1 MNLGVITQTND
12 KGQLVVPK
20 SYRDALGINPD
31 IPLQILLKPDGFY
44 VRMIENIITKNTG
57 SDLYLQLLD
66 NLPAPGRTTIGTI
79 PQAKENQL
87 KRRPQYPVKNMV
99 VLDTSVII
107 AHLRQKT
114 KDSLLRRL
122 AVKYKNQM
130 AISVVTLQELYE
142 GQSTRDQ
149 IKENY
154 MLSILTP
161 LKILPYTEEV
171 AKLAGI
177 LGRDNQTSAD
187 LADLAI
193 AATAIV
199 YKTRWRL

>member
-1 MNLGVITQTND
+1 
-12 KGQLVVPK
+12 
-20 SYRDALGINPD
+20 
-31 IPLQILLKPDGFY
+31 
-44 VRMIENIITKNTG
+44 
-57 SDLYLQLLD
+57 
-66 NLPAPGRTTIGTI
+66 
-79 PQAKENQL
+79 
-87 KRRPQYPVKNMV
+87 MV

-130 AISVVTLQELYE
+130 AISVITLQELYE
-142 GQSTRDQ
+142 GQSTRDR

-177 LGRDNQTSAD
+177 LGRDSQSLAD

-199 YKTRWRL
+199 YKTPLATINTKHFSALKDLDLASV

>member
-1 MNLGVITQTND
+1 
-12 KGQLVVPK
+12 
-20 SYRDALGINPD
+20 
-31 IPLQILLKPDGFY
+31 
-44 VRMIENIITKNTG
+44 
-57 SDLYLQLLD
+57 
-66 NLPAPGRTTIGTI
+66 
-79 PQAKENQL
+79 
-87 KRRPQYPVKNMV
+87 MV

-130 AISVVTLQELYE
+130 AISVITLQELYE
-142 GQSTRDQ
+142 GQSTRDR

-177 LGRDNQTSAD
+177 LGRDSQSLAD

-199 YKTRWRL
+199 YKTPLATINTKHFSALKGLDITSA

>member
-1 MNLGVITQTND
+1 
-12 KGQLVVPK
+12 
-20 SYRDALGINPD
+20 
-31 IPLQILLKPDGFY
+31 
-44 VRMIENIITKNTG
+44 
-57 SDLYLQLLD
+57 
-66 NLPAPGRTTIGTI
+66 
-79 PQAKENQL
+79 
-87 KRRPQYPVKNMV
+87 MV

-130 AISVVTLQELYE
+130 AISVITLQELYE

-177 LGRDNQTSAD
+177 LARDHQTSAD

-199 YKTRWRL
+199 YKTL

>member
-1 MNLGVITQTND
+1 MVI
-12 KGQLVVPK
+12 
-20 SYRDALGINPD
+20 
-31 IPLQILLKPDGFY
+31 
-44 VRMIENIITKNTG
+44 
-57 SDLYLQLLD
+57 
-66 NLPAPGRTTIGTI
+66 
-79 PQAKENQL
+79 
-87 KRRPQYPVKNMV
+87 
-99 VLDTSVII
+99 LDTSVII
-107 AHLRQKT
+107 DHLRQKT
-114 KDSLLRRL
+114 KNSLLRRL

-130 AISVVTLQELYE
+130 AVSVITLQELYE

-149 IKENY
+149 VKENH

-177 LGRDNQTSAD
+177 LGRDNQGSAD

-199 YKTRWRL
+199 YKTPLATINTKHFSTLKGLDLKA

>member
-1 MNLGVITQTND
+1 
-12 KGQLVVPK
+12 
-20 SYRDALGINPD
+20 
-31 IPLQILLKPDGFY
+31 
-44 VRMIENIITKNTG
+44 
-57 SDLYLQLLD
+57 
-66 NLPAPGRTTIGTI
+66 
-79 PQAKENQL
+79 
-87 KRRPQYPVKNMV
+87 MV

-130 AISVVTLQELYE
+130 AISVITLQELYE

-171 AKLAGI
+171 AKL
-177 LGRDNQTSAD
+177 S
-187 LADLAI
+187 
-193 AATAIV
+193 
-199 YKTRWRL
+199 

>member
-1 MNLGVITQTND
+1 
-12 KGQLVVPK
+12 
-20 SYRDALGINPD
+20 
-31 IPLQILLKPDGFY
+31 
-44 VRMIENIITKNTG
+44 
-57 SDLYLQLLD
+57 
-66 NLPAPGRTTIGTI
+66 
-79 PQAKENQL
+79 
-87 KRRPQYPVKNMV
+87 MV

-199 YKTRWRL
+199 YKTPLATINTKHFSSLKDLDLASASL

>member
-1 MNLGVITQTND
+1 MVI
-12 KGQLVVPK
+12 
-20 SYRDALGINPD
+20 
-31 IPLQILLKPDGFY
+31 
-44 VRMIENIITKNTG
+44 
-57 SDLYLQLLD
+57 
-66 NLPAPGRTTIGTI
+66 
-79 PQAKENQL
+79 
-87 KRRPQYPVKNMV
+87 
-99 VLDTSVII
+99 LDTSVII
-107 AHLRQKT
+107 DHLRQST
-114 KDSLLRRL
+114 TDSMLRRL
-122 AVKYKNQM
+122 AVKYKNQL

-154 MLSILTP
+154 MLSIITP

-177 LGRDNQTSAD
+177 LARDNKSSAD

-199 YKTRWRL
+199 YKTPLATLNSKDFVSIINKDLILI

>member
-1 MNLGVITQTND
+1 
-12 KGQLVVPK
+12 
-20 SYRDALGINPD
+20 
-31 IPLQILLKPDGFY
+31 
-44 VRMIENIITKNTG
+44 
-57 SDLYLQLLD
+57 
-66 NLPAPGRTTIGTI
+66 
-79 PQAKENQL
+79 
-87 KRRPQYPVKNMV
+87 MV

-114 KDSLLRRL
+114 KNSLLRKL

-130 AISVVTLQELYE
+130 AISVITLQELYE
-142 GQSTRDQ
+142 GQSTRDK

-171 AKLAGI
+171 AKLAGV
-177 LGRDNQTSAD
+177 LARDNQTSAD

-193 AATAIV
+193 AATAMV
-199 YKTRWRL
+199 YKTPLATLNAKHFSFLKDLDLVSA